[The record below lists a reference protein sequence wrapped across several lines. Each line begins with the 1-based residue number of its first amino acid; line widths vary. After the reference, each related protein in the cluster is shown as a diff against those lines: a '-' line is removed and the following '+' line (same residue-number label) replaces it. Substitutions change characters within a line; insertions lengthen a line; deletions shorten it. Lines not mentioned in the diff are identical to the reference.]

1 MSRHTLDITDAE
13 FEAKV
18 IEAKTPVLVDFW
30 APWCGPCQMMEP
42 FLEKVAEEFAGDVVV
57 VKVNIDE
64 NKETSAGLGVRSI
77 PALFLFKNGEILSQI
92 NGAPDPQQLIDL
104 LEQSIDHEEK

>member
-1 MSRHTLDITDAE
+1 MTRHTVDITDAD
-13 FEAKV
+13 FEQQV

-42 FLEKVAEEFAGDVVV
+42 FLEKVAEEFSGDVVV
-57 VKVNIDE
+57 AKINIDE

-77 PALFLFKNGEILSQI
+77 PTLFLFKNGEILAQI
-92 NGAPDPQQLIDL
+92 NGAPDPQQIIDL
-104 LEQSIDHEEK
+104 LEKSIDHEGQ